1 MEHVIKHMKWYA
13 TRSKAYDEEAFK
25 RIVDKCSKE
34 GITIKFSYKELPELL
49 IKFIFD
55 NSRDELVR
63 NFVEKFYDKFGILEH
78 SQELFEFQQE
88 IQDKNKLE
96 IQALTT
102 QVKNVNIYN
111 GSISIEMFSGDQNP
125 NEWLEKFERLCTG
138 NDWDDHCKG
147 KKLPSFLSDKALRR
161 WQGLDTSKQYIYKE
175 TKEFLLN
182 SFGKNKF
189 VWSEAYFTRRQL
201 VGESVE
207 DYMYHLKNLYTQ
219 AFKTSWETVDFV
231 EKYCHGLKK
240 EIRRTLPA
248 IEFKTTTEILK
259 SATLAEKLQ
268 IDEPCQ
274 QACAAVETTRS
285 RPRSNSGER
294 TRHWSRDSSKSS
306 KQSHSPSRQLSKSTI
321 KCYNCGKMGHVSKE
335 CYIKN
340 KGHQKDERKDK
351 AKYSNEKS
359 KENQCFI
366 CKRTG
371 HFAKFCKKQSNY

>member
-111 GSISIEMFSGDQNP
+111 GNISIETFSGDQNP
-125 NEWLEKFERLCTG
+125 DEWLEKFERLCGG
-138 NDWDDHCKG
+138 NDWDDNCKG

-175 TKEFLLN
+175 TR
-182 SFGKNKF
+182 SFCSTVLEKI
-189 VWSEAYFTRRQL
+189 
-201 VGESVE
+201 
-207 DYMYHLKNLYTQ
+207 NLYGR
-219 AFKTSWETVDFV
+219 K
-231 EKYCHGLKK
+231 
-240 EIRRTLPA
+240 R
-248 IEFKTTTEILK
+248 IL
-259 SATLAEKLQ
+259 Q
-268 IDEPCQ
+268 G
-274 QACAAVETTRS
+274 
-285 RPRSNSGER
+285 N
-294 TRHWSRDSSKSS
+294 
-306 KQSHSPSRQLSKSTI
+306 
-321 KCYNCGKMGHVSKE
+321 N
-335 CYIKN
+335 
-340 KGHQKDERKDK
+340 
-351 AKYSNEKS
+351 
-359 KENQCFI
+359 
-366 CKRTG
+366 
-371 HFAKFCKKQSNY
+371 